1 MRGSGAVAPWQEGS
15 CVVGAAVGRRKGRGV
30 NKRGSLGGKEELSGR
45 RSERDEKNLREMS
58 EREEEKN

>member
-1 MRGSGAVAPWQEGS
+1 MGLWAAAAAADFGSDETSARVARREG
-15 CVVGAAVGRRKGRGV
+15 
-30 NKRGSLGGKEELSGR
+30 GSLGGKEELSGR